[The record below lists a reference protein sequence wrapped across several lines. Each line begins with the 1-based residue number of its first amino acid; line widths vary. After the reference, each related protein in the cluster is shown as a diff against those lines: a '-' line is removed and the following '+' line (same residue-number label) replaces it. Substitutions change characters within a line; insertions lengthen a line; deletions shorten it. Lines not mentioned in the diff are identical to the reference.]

1 MFYCKLTNNDIR
13 TLIILIQIM
22 SNIVR
27 LIIACVTMG
36 GGVALCVF
44 GFWGWGIPV
53 FLIGGLILLT
63 FFFNENM
70 LIAQYYLRKENTD
83 ESGKWLLKITDY
95 EKQLYKGQY
104 GYYNLLIGL
113 IESRKA
119 PLKSEKYF
127 KKALQLGMGM
137 SHNTALAK
145 LSLAGISMAKANA
158 AGASAAQRNNSKREA
173 DVYLKEAAK
182 DDKNKLLADQ
192 IKMMKGQ
199 MAQMD
204 KPQVIRGGFRQQKF

>member
-1 MFYCKLTNNDIR
+1 
-13 TLIILIQIM
+13 M

-36 GGVALCVF
+36 AGVTLCAF
-44 GFWGWGIPV
+44 GFWGWGITV
-53 FLIGGLILLT
+53 FLLGGITLLT

-70 LIAQYYLRKENTD
+70 LLAQFYLRKENS
-83 ESGKWLLKITDY
+83 EKAEASLMKITDY
-95 EKQLYKGQY
+95 EKQLYKSQH

-127 KKALQLGMGM
+127 KKALQLGMSM
-137 SHNTALAK
+137 SHNQALAK
-145 LSLAGISMAKANA
+145 LSLAGIAMAK
-158 AGASAAQRNNSKREA
+158 RNKREA
-173 DVYLKEAAK
+173 ELYLKEAAK

-204 KPQVIRGGFRQQKF
+204 KQQVVRGGYRQQRF